1 MIGDSN
7 AANPG
12 RCITSEKLIIEKS
25 IEIFCKKGYSATNME
40 DIAKAANLS
49 RSPLYYHFK
58 NKQVLFTT
66 AFSKCC
72 DDVEQITKDIF
83 MQDIN
88 VFDKFE
94 MELAALMEN
103 GLYAVERMRNDV
115 RTQPVDLAEAYT
127 RYINHRKYL
136 RIIKVDSVENAIEC
150 GALRKNCSA
159 KDFVDM
165 GFIFYRGLM
174 AESVLWANPK
184 NRDRISALLALF
196 INMLR
201 TQYQA

>member
-66 AFSKCC
+66 
-72 DDVEQITKDIF
+72 F

-165 GFIFYRGLM
+165 GFIFYKGLM